1 MGDSMTAA
9 AALGRSRDLYAI
21 DPELGRIWTP
31 AEMLRSVSLPGKAVR
46 RLHGPGELGVFVA
59 KQHRRIDG
67 RLRLIWASITHNE
80 RVDQGAVQQDVQ
92 CFGSASTTRIFT
104 AVAVANAALTKT
116 KTDLSL
122 GSASANVTTNEF
134 TTLGLA
140 RAAGTLGS
148 YTAPASLGAQFTRR
162 VTKTFTATGSAT
174 ATGAGLFDNGATVS
188 PSNLYVEDNFASNA
202 VLVNGDTLTVNI
214 DISN

>member
-1 MGDSMTAA
+1 MTTL
-9 AALGRSRDLYAI
+9 ALGRSRDVHSI

-31 AEMLRSVSLPGKAVR
+31 AEMLRAVSLPGKAVR
-46 RLHGPGELGVFVA
+46 RAYGPGEMGVFIA

-67 RLRLIWASITHNE
+67 RLRLIWESITHNE
-80 RVDQGAVQQDVQ
+80 RVDQGAVQQDIQ
-92 CFGSASTTRIFT
+92 CFGSASATRVFT

-122 GSASANVTTNEF
+122 GSATTAVTTNEF

-140 RAAGTLGS
+140 RAAGSLGS

-162 VTKTFTATGSAT
+162 VTKTFTASGSAT
-174 ATGAGLFDNGATVS
+174 GKGAGLFDNGATVS
-188 PSNLYVEDNFASNA
+188 PSNLYVEDNFSSDA